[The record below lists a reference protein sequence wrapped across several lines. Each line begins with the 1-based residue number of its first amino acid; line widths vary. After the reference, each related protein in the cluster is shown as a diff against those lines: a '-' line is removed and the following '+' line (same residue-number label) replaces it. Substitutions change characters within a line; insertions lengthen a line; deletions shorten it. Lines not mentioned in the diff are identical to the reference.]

1 MYLSAVVFCVV
12 LCTLPLAQPSGDNG
26 EKKERRLSVLMLSP
40 PFAGHFSPLVALGEE
55 LVRRGHNVTIC
66 TAVDKHEQW
75 PDRLKKNAE
84 RAGMS
89 FVSTSNGA
97 GELVSLQMRGLKEFG
112 LSFIKGVIK
121 TVTEVTQ
128 EIAQTV
134 DSSAIKDWDVIIAN
148 DFLFPLLACI
158 HWKWKTP
165 SISLST
171 ILQSQPHT
179 RPQWSFPF
187 PFGPARS
194 DNLSF
199 SDRLLFG
206 LMSSLTTTLYDQVLI
221 RGMRNRLEDTCAG
234 VSLTYMSTAP
244 GVYLPQIVPTVI
256 GFEFPR
262 TISSLTE
269 YVGPILSKTSEPL
282 DNDLKAWLDGK
293 EERSV
298 IYISMG
304 SLVPVS
310 NETGRAIALGISGTK
325 YSAIW
330 SLRKNNQDI
339 LEGLQLDP
347 ERFFISSWAPQ
358 LRILQ
363 HEAVRMTIMH
373 GGMNGVSEALYNG
386 VPIIVLPFGGDQG
399 SNGARVQS
407 QGLGI
412 MLDLQT
418 VTKERIKQSIERID
432 SGDYHEKAKNVRK
445 MFIHAGGAER
455 AANLVEFY
463 EEVGY
468 DHLVPAYAKYEWN
481 WIQYYNVDVYTL
493 ILCIVLLSMYSTC
506 RFCSCVCRRCVGS
519 KEKID

>member
-1 MYLSAVVFCVV
+1 MFCVV
-12 LCTLPLAQPSGDNG
+12 LCTLPLAQPSEDNG

-75 PDRLKKNAE
+75 PDRLKKKVE
-84 RAGMS
+84 RAGMN

-97 GELVSLQMRGLKEFG
+97 GELVSAIIQMQGRKEFG
-112 LSFIKGVIK
+112 FSLIKDILIK
-121 TVTEVTQ
+121 VVTEITQ
-128 EIAQTV
+128 EIAQHV

-158 HWKWKTP
+158 HWKWKIP
-165 SISLST
+165 SISLSVT
-171 ILQSQPHT
+171 LQYQPHT
-179 RPQWSFPF
+179 LPQWSFPIL
-187 PFGPARS
+187 FGPARS

-199 SDRLLFG
+199 SDRLLYG
-206 LMSSLTTTLYDQVLI
+206 LTSSVMTTLYDQVLI
-221 RGMRNRLEDTCAG
+221 RGMRNRLGDTCAG

-244 GVYLPQIVPTVI
+244 SVYLPQIVPTVI

-262 TISSLTE
+262 TIYPMTE
-269 YVGPILSKTSEPL
+269 YVGPILSKTPEPL

-304 SLVPVS
+304 SFVPVS
-310 NETGRAIALGISGTK
+310 NETGRAIALGIRGTK

-347 ERFFISSWAPQ
+347 ERFFISSWTPQ

-386 VPIIVLPFGGDQG
+386 VPIIVLPYGGDQG
-399 SNGARVQS
+399 SNADRVQS

-412 MLDLQT
+412 RLDLQT
-418 VTKERIKQSIERID
+418 VTKERIKQSIEQID
-432 SGDYHEKAKNVRK
+432 SEDYHEKAKSVRK

-493 ILCIVLLSMYSTC
+493 MLCIVLLSMYSTC
-506 RFCSCVCRRCVGS
+506 RLCSCVCRRCVGS
-519 KEKID
+519 KEKKE